1 MSSYIAGVMSIF
13 KPLLQFGMKETQI
26 EGLPILLELLD
37 RPSPKPRGLIT
48 ISNHISTLDDPII
61 WGIMPFSTFFNTE
74 KVRWTL
80 GASDILFTNQFLSF
94 LFRNGQVIETFRG
107 KGIYQQALDISIS
120 KLNDSQWVH
129 IFPEGKVNQTL
140 NNPKHQLLRFKW
152 GVSRLVLESRA
163 APIIVPIWLKG
174 FDKVMPEGRPVPQKF
189 LPRLNQRVS
198 IKVSPPIQAPLIEEF
213 RTSYHSIQK
222 SFNKSNTFFPKI
234 LMDHPEAKEIRI
246 ELASLLRKEL
256 LLTSF

>member
-37 RPSPKPRGLIT
+37 RP
-48 ISNHISTLDDPII
+48 LDDPII

-152 GVSRLVLESRA
+152 GVSRLV
-163 APIIVPIWLKG
+163 
-174 FDKVMPEGRPVPQKF
+174 MPEGRPVPQKF